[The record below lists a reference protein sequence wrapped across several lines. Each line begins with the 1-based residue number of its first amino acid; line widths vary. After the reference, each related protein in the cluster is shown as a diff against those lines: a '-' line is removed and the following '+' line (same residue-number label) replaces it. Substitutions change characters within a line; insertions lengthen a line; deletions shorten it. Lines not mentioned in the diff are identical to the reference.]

1 MTVLVRM
8 EQAVI
13 FLPWIDIPVAVPL
26 DGKDLHVKNVT
37 TVPLSPVEMVPPAPH
52 SGMVIDA
59 LVCLDIMD
67 LTVTWT
73 SMNATVV
80 TTMILVSMED
90 VSTLMVATNVNV
102 KRAILVEI
110 AKRLT
115 SHVIRHLVII
125 MVIVNLLVSTT
136 IHVNAIQDL
145 KVTIV
150 RRTLMTAR
158 EIYASMGQPVLMV

>member
-1 MTVLVRM
+1 M
-8 EQAVI
+8 
-13 FLPWIDIPVAVPL
+13 
-26 DGKDLHVKNVT
+26 KNVT

-90 VSTLMVATNVNV
+90 VSTLMVATSKLFHLQNPAPNYLYTEV
-102 KRAILVEI
+102 ATAFSL
-110 AKRLT
+110 
-115 SHVIRHLVII
+115 SH
-125 MVIVNLLVSTT
+125 
-136 IHVNAIQDL
+136 
-145 KVTIV
+145 KV
-150 RRTLMTAR
+150 L
-158 EIYASMGQPVLMV
+158 